1 MIDKTTYRIFT
12 DKIVYKPKP
21 PISLTKAI
29 ENAGKIARFENKPV
43 DVYVNGKVIHVWKQ
57 KVR

>member
-1 MIDKTTYRIFT
+1 MIDKTSYRIFT

-29 ENAGKIARFENKPV
+29 ENAGQIACFEKKPV
-43 DVYVNGKVIHVWKQ
+43 DLYLNGKIIHVQHPKE
-57 KVR
+57 R